1 MPTPPVIQATQQPAS
16 LDMTYGPNILTLS
29 NLGAADK
36 YVVKILNQADN
47 SVIAE
52 VRQSANSAG
61 NAIFDIQKILQS
73 YIGPSKGGIESLG
86 QGIYNL
92 SLSNSANETFRY
104 VIQIGS
110 ETSGVVTMASLSPKE
125 TLGGIKQY
133 YDQYF
138 SFGSYNGS
146 VSGDDSN
153 PPCSVAGNTQGAP
166 LSDWTQFVEYSDIT
180 DGKPSGQNATDRIQV
195 REVRK
200 SDHFTSTWYNNI
212 SINNP
217 APASEVTGIEGFR
230 IITYQGN
237 TQLQYE
243 IIPNIQDNGG
253 GPNMS
258 YGDGTVVNH
267 PFSFITM
274 GTGPQ
279 NLQYNQYTDGIRSE
293 VFQLSPLATHYYV
306 TPVLYTP
313 GSCIATKVGYA
324 ERSSWQTQRFNIV
337 DKQCLDYDEIE
348 FSWLNSYGFRDYWTF
363 TKRNNKTI
371 RNRKNNFDKSNIDYA
386 AAEWDVDTYSRGT
399 TTYSQELMQE
409 FTAFTD
415 YMTDDEAKYIEGI
428 FTSPDVRV
436 KLGTAYS
443 PVGYDLSWWGAT
455 ILSNTYTEKSYRKNK
470 LFQYD
475 VRFKLANQLK
485 TQRG

>member
-1 MPTPPVIQATQQPAS
+1 MPTPVVTVVQQPSA

-29 NLGAADK
+29 SLGAADK
-36 YVVKILNQADN
+36 YVVKLLKQADN

-52 VRQSANSAG
+52 VRQSANAQG

-73 YIGPSKGGIESLG
+73 YVEPSKGNIEVLG
-86 QGIYNL
+86 QGTPNPA
-92 SLSNSANETFRY
+92 LSNSAEETFRY
-104 VIQIGS
+104 IIQIGS
-110 ETSGVVTMASLSPKE
+110 ETSGVVTMYSLTPKQ

-138 SFGSYNGS
+138 TWNPYHGN
-146 VSGDDSN
+146 VEGDDSN
-153 PPCSVAGNTQGAP
+153 PPCTTVGSTQGMP
-166 LSDWTQFVEYSDIT
+166 MTDWQQYVEYSSIT
-180 DGKPSGQNATDRIQV
+180 DGKPTGFNATDRIQV
-195 REVRK
+195 REVRN
-200 SDHFTSTWYNNI
+200 SDHFCSTWYNHI
-212 SINNP
+212 IIGNP

-230 IITYQGN
+230 IVSFQGN

-243 IIPNIQDNGG
+243 VIPNIQANGG
-253 GPNMS
+253 GPNIA

-267 PFSFITM
+267 PYTFITM

-279 NLQYNQYTDGIRSE
+279 NLNYMRYQDGVTQQ

-306 TPVLYTP
+306 TPLLYTP
-313 GSCIATKVGYA
+313 GSCVATKVGYA
-324 ERSSWQTQRFNIV
+324 ERSSWQTQRFNIIEK
-337 DKQCLDYDEIE
+337 DCLDFDEIE
-348 FSWLNSYGFRDYWTF
+348 FSWLNSLGFRDFWTF

-386 AAEWDVDTYSRGT
+386 AAEWNVNTYNRGT
-399 TTYSQELMQE
+399 TTYSQELSQE

-415 YMTDDEAKYIEGI
+415 YMTDQEAKYIQGI

-436 KLGTAYS
+436 KLGSAYA
-443 PVGYDLSWWGAT
+443 PLGYDAAWWGAT
-455 ILSNTYTEKSYRKNK
+455 ILSNTYTEKTYRKDR

-485 TQRG
+485 SQRG